1 MRDSITSPSAEKRN
15 KFFTIAKTANYIF
28 LACLIL
34 CFEIADESKILSYVV
49 NTNQQEIKLYYKNK
63 NGQPY
68 RSIQNLKNDVD
79 SQNKQL
85 IFAMN
90 GGMYQRDNSPL
101 GLYIENKKLI
111 ALLNTKSGS
120 GNFYLKPNGI
130 FYIDI
135 KNKPHVCTT
144 KNFKNKNV
152 KYATQ
157 SGPMLIIDGKI
168 NDAFKEGSHNLNIR
182 NGVGILNDS
191 TVVFALSKEEINF
204 YDFAKFFQSIGCKN
218 ALYLD
223 GFVSRAY
230 VPEKKWLQTDGNF
243 GVIIGITKVGK

>member
-1 MRDSITSPSAEKRN
+1 MRDSITIPSAEKRN

-111 ALLNTKSGS
+111 APLNTKSGS

-152 KYATQ
+152 AKIKYCKKDDGVWKIVESYCIGG
-157 SGPMLIIDGKI
+157 SGSGGP
-168 NDAFKEGSHNLNIR
+168 SNI
-182 NGVGILNDS
+182 VSD
-191 TVVFALSKEEINF
+191 K
-204 YDFAKFFQSIGCKN
+204 Y
-218 ALYLD
+218 YL
-223 GFVSRAY
+223 
-230 VPEKKWLQTDGNF
+230 EKKKVDGRE
-243 GVIIGITKVGK
+243 IKAA